1 MGINN
6 FKKLEELEMEQ
17 LEMRSE
23 LVKSNISA
31 NLGSVRFLTNIV
43 ELYFP
48 RIVELFVG
56 MTGGSPGK
64 IKQSDKTTKSKY
76 PDLRN

>member
-6 FKKLEELEMEQ
+6 FKKLEELELEN
-17 LEMRSE
+17 LEMRTD
-23 LVKSNISA
+23 LVKNNISA

-56 MTGGSPGK
+56 MTGGNPGS
-64 IKQSDKTTKSKY
+64 IQNSDVSARSKY
-76 PDLRN
+76 PDLR